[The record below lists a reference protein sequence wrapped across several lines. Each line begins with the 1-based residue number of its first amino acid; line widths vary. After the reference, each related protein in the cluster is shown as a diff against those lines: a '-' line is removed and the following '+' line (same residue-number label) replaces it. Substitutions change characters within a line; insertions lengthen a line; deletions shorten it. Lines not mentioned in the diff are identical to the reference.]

1 MVLPISSYEILV
13 VILSLQRLVDA
24 EDHSVA
30 NVIKYAHRDLRAEL
44 MIQQEQLQPVRRR
57 I

>member
-1 MVLPISSYEILV
+1 MMLPMPSHKILV
-13 VILSLQRLVDA
+13 KLTLQRSVDA

-30 NVIKYAHRDLRAEL
+30 NMIKYAHRDLRAEL